1 MSEQMS
7 KSVVLW
13 GSSPQKHTRESSVSL
28 SARGI
33 CFPGRPSVPLRSICH
48 SVWICGP
55 WP

>member
-13 GSSPQKHTRESSVSL
+13 GSSPQKHTHESSVSL

-33 CFPGRPSVPLRSICH
+33 CFPGRPSMPLRSICH